1 MRKYVSFIFLLGIH
15 AATDLLNIGDSDT
28 ISFMAEQKHP
38 LSQQEF
44 DAIYGKVPRL
54 TVEAVIRTAAG
65 LVMTKI
71 PGGVAKGQWN
81 VPGGTVRFG
90 EHLPDAVRRVA
101 EGELGVSVDV
111 GSLLGYVE
119 YPELFASGYRGWPV
133 GLAFECTITEGNLT
147 VSDQGEAVQCFTE
160 IPANTI
166 PEQADF
172 LGKYIANHPFSD

>member
-1 MRKYVSFIFLLGIH
+1 MRKYVSFILSLPNVPVITNLLY
-15 AATDLLNIGDSDT
+15 LEKSDT
-28 ISFMAEQKHP
+28 IFFMAEQKHP

-71 PGGVAKGQWN
+71 PGGVAQGQWN

-90 EHLPDAVRRVA
+90 EHLPDAVKRVA
-101 EGELGVSVDV
+101 EGELGVSVEV
-111 GSLLGYVE
+111 GSLLGYIE

-133 GLAFECTITEGNLT
+133 GLAFECTITEGDLT
-147 VSDQGEAVQCFTE
+147 VSDHGEAVRCFTE

-166 PEQADF
+166 PEQATF
-172 LGKYIANHPFSD
+172 LGAYIANHPFS